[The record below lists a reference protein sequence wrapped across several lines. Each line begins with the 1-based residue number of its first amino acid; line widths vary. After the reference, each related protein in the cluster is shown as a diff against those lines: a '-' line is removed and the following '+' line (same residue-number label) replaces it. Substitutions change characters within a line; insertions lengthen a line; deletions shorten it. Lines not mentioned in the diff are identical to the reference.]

1 MTDKA
6 KLADLAINYP
16 PGSRGL
22 GTRVLR
28 EYAQITSA
36 RRHGWSWADIAQ
48 AMDLDARKAKP
59 LAEAYRRVTQRIASG
74 QRTAPPARGVPA
86 PRPSAAEATRERL
99 QRPPPGAAP
108 KTPEQNAAALVASGV
123 KVID

>member
-6 KLADLAINYP
+6 KLADLASHYP

-22 GTRVLR
+22 GTLILR
-28 EYAQITSA
+28 EYAQITAA

-48 AMDLDARKAKP
+48 AMDLDAQKAKP
-59 LAEAYRRVTQRIASG
+59 LAEAYRRVAQRIASG
-74 QRTAPPARGVPA
+74 QLTAPPARGVPA
-86 PRPSAAEATRERL
+86 PRPSADLTRERL
-99 QRPPPGAAP
+99 QRPPPGAEP
-108 KTPEQNAAALVASGV
+108 KTPAQNAAALAASGV

>member
-22 GTRVLR
+22 GIWVLR

-48 AMDLDARKAKP
+48 AMDLDAQKAKP
-59 LAEAYRRVTQRIASG
+59 LAEAYRRVAQRIASG
-74 QRTAPPARGVPA
+74 QLTAPPARGVPA
-86 PRPSAAEATRERL
+86 PRPSAEATRERL
-99 QRPPPGAAP
+99 QRPPPGSAP
-108 KTPEQNAAALVASGV
+108 KTPEQNAADLVASGV

>member
-1 MTDKA
+1 MTDKTR
-6 KLADLAINYP
+6 LADLASNYP

-22 GTRVLR
+22 GILVLR

-48 AMDLDARKAKP
+48 AMDLDAQKAKP

-74 QRTAPPARGVPA
+74 QLTAPPARGVPA
-86 PRPSAAEATRERL
+86 PRPSAADLTRERL

-108 KTPEQNAAALVASGV
+108 KTPEQNAAALAASGV

>member
-1 MTDKA
+1 MTNKA
-6 KLADLAINYP
+6 GLADLAQNYP

-22 GTRVLR
+22 GILVLR

-48 AMDLDARKAKP
+48 AMDLDAKKAKP

-74 QRTAPPARGVPA
+74 QLTAPPARGVPA
-86 PRPSAAEATRERL
+86 PRPSAEATRERL
-99 QRPPPGAAP
+99 QRPPPGAAV
-108 KTPEQNAAALVASGV
+108 KTPEQNAAALAASGV
-123 KVID
+123 TVID

>member
-1 MTDKA
+1 MTDKTG
-6 KLADLAINYP
+6 LADLASHYP

-22 GTRVLR
+22 GILVLR

-48 AMDLDARKAKP
+48 AMDLDAQKAKP

-74 QRTAPPARGVPA
+74 HLTAPPARGVPA
-86 PRPSAAEATRERL
+86 PRPSAVTGERL

-108 KTPEQNAAALVASGV
+108 KTPEQNAVDLAASGV
-123 KVID
+123 TVID